1 MWFRYVPL
9 ALLTIWLA
17 GVFALLARL
26 LVAWRSVARLAHSSL
41 SQPVANGPLADLAMN
56 AAQTM
61 GLAPA
66 GAPHLRVGLPDC
78 PALVPMT
85 WGWRRPVVLL
95 PVGATTWTL
104 ERLRVVLLHETAHI
118 ARGDWGCQMFAH
130 AVCAVYWFHP
140 LVWIAA
146 ARLRAES
153 EAACDDRVLGA
164 GVMPSDYAGHLLD
177 VVRAVQQG
185 PSSPSAPATATAAT
199 GLIRPDQSSGTRLRS
214 HFGTRKDP

>member
-26 LVAWRSVARLAHSSL
+26 LMAWRSVARLAHPSL
-41 SQPVANGPLADLAMN
+41 SQPVANGLLADLAMN

-95 PVGATTWTL
+95 PVGATTWTS
-104 ERLRVVLLHETAHI
+104 ERLRVVLLTKPLTSP
-118 ARGDWGCQMFAH
+118 ARDWACQMFAH
-130 AVCAVYWFHP
+130 VGLRAV
-140 LVWIAA
+140 LVPSAGLDRGGAA
-146 ARLRAES
+146 AGRKRGRLR
-153 EAACDDRVLGA
+153 
-164 GVMPSDYAGHLLD
+164 
-177 VVRAVQQG
+177 
-185 PSSPSAPATATAAT
+185 
-199 GLIRPDQSSGTRLRS
+199 
-214 HFGTRKDP
+214 